1 MIELSFIIETTTQIQ
16 SDIEITVSFTWKVYI
31 NGSNFQQFANGT
43 SQLDDLEQLDATLWT
58 LILHC
63 IEAASRNIP
72 FNLSLFC
79 RLFYTLLVG
88 D

>member
-1 MIELSFIIETTTQIQ
+1 MIELSFILETTTQIQ

-31 NGSNFQQFANGT
+31 YGNNFQQFANGT

-63 IEAASRNIP
+63 IEG
-72 FNLSLFC
+72 NLCQESS
-79 RLFYTLLVG
+79 
-88 D
+88 